1 MDETSN
7 NPLHEVC
14 IRSFFSTVIRNNCA
28 RPHQHV
34 TLYAAV
40 ASADL
45 LKGAHIVSLDFHNE
59 LFLAGTRSK
68 DEFGPGLK
76 KRI

>member
-1 MDETSN
+1 MSYAHDAVGPNGEFAARATSNRPNTTCRIWDKGGTDDYMDETSN

-34 TLYAAV
+34 T
-40 ASADL
+40 
-45 LKGAHIVSLDFHNE
+45 
-59 LFLAGTRSK
+59 
-68 DEFGPGLK
+68 
-76 KRI
+76 